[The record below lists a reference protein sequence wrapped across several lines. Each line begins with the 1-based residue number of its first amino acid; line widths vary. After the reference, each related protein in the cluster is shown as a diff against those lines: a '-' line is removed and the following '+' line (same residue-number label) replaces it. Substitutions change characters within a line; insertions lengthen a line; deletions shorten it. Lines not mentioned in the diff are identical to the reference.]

1 MINNKLLILR
11 KIGLFERNTK
21 YETFFIDP
29 HHVMNICSSY
39 GDPTKIFAMN
49 GVHFRKCSY
58 NAFKKGSMFPQHVS
72 PSKIGENL
80 NYQGQSA
87 LIFFS
92 SWSHPHVILILLQF
106 LISSRRFWELVLI
119 KLGGIQRICN
129 CHIQFVKSTTRT
141 FKVFSVSF
149 PSMFRQQTKS
159 SILEPLKCLF

>member
-1 MINNKLLILR
+1 MDGASQSNVCCCEKPGTLLLKGQWEINNKLLILR

-80 NYQGQSA
+80 NY
-87 LIFFS
+87 
-92 SWSHPHVILILLQF
+92 
-106 LISSRRFWELVLI
+106 
-119 KLGGIQRICN
+119 
-129 CHIQFVKSTTRT
+129 
-141 FKVFSVSF
+141 
-149 PSMFRQQTKS
+149 
-159 SILEPLKCLF
+159 